1 MGIATGGCGMETLAD
16 YLKEHA
22 PTKAQL
28 EYIRSIEFSS
38 EHRFTGKT
46 KKEAQEFISNYA
58 YCCMHYSQR
67 QNHTSSEILEECEKK
82 QRKAIIVD
90 NDVGPYGEQT
100 IYRQVHGP
108 YGSYEWVS
116 DDEGDGDAYGW

>member
-1 MGIATGGCGMETLAD
+1 MKTLQD

-58 YCCMHYSQR
+58 YCCIHYSQR
-67 QNHTSSEILEECEKK
+67 QNHTSSE
-82 QRKAIIVD
+82 IIVD

-100 IYRQVHGP
+100 IYRQVRGP
-108 YGSYEWVS
+108 YGFYEWVS